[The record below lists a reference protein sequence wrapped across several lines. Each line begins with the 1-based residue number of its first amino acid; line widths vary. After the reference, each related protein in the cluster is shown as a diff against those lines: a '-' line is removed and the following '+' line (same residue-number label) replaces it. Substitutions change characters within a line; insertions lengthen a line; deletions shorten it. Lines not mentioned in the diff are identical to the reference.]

1 MTRQA
6 GTLDHDFRE
15 NGIPDMYRPRKTTFG
30 LSVRP
35 TLSTKL
41 VPFDVDKTLVKCAI
55 CALLLLL
62 LARLE
67 MYYYSQWV

>member
-35 TLSTKL
+35 TLGSKFPL
-41 VPFDVDKTLVKCAI
+41 MLI
-55 CALLLLL
+55 
-62 LARLE
+62 RL
-67 MYYYSQWV
+67 S